1 MLTER
6 QKTLIWSGISLVLQI
21 TVCLMLLWALKP
33 GNRHG
38 YYTLLRWVCCAVFA
52 YLALQAFAWEK
63 HGWSWVLRVMAVLYN
78 PIIPVH
84 LSRDTWTTINVIA
97 IGVAVA
103 PILPVKLKDLWGT
116 RPEDQRYGEKDR
128 SGQGLAGQDRAERM
142 AQWKRSGM
150 PREWVLENLDG
161 WNHAAW
167 MSLVSR
173 VKASPYWPLKLDE
186 MLAYLLE
193 LSDQLRAE
201 RAAKT
206 W

>member
-1 MLTER
+1 MLTEK
-6 QKTLIWSGISLVLQI
+6 QKAIVWSGVSLVLQVV
-21 TVCLMLLWALKP
+21 VCVMLLWALKP

-38 YYTLLRWVCCAVFA
+38 YYPLLRWVCCAVFA
-52 YLALQAFAWEK
+52 YLAFQAFLQEK
-63 HGWSWVLRVMAVLYN
+63 QGWSWVLRIMAVLYN

-84 LSRDTWTTINVIA
+84 LSRDTWSVINVIA

-103 PILPVKLKDLWGT
+103 PILPAKLTDLWCTG
-116 RPEDQRYGEKDR
+116 PEDRRYGEKDCQ
-128 SGQGLAGQDRAERM
+128 SQELADQDRAERM

-150 PREWVLENLDG
+150 PREWVLENLEG

-167 MSLVSR
+167 LSLVSR

-186 MLAYLLE
+186 MLAYLVE

-206 W
+206 